1 MHRVQTTSLMSNKRT
16 EIMEKNEK
24 RLVSR
29 EDAAE
34 FLRCTQQTVSNWV
47 KNGVLKGHMI
57 NGRLFVDSDTLHAL
71 TDSVA
76 ELEESKRKVNELLEE
91 SNATAS
97 KLQNDIDDKRA
108 ALGLYRGG
116 TASRITRDAIASF
129 LKSLGD
135 VLPEK
140 ECDVLIG
147 IVESG
152 DVAYVADNHG
162 LSEERTVQIAN
173 KACKRIRHAKCGK
186 IIEENY
192 HLKKRLSELE
202 RENNSLRNGIVPP
215 KSTLRNPILD
225 KRIADCDFSVRTIN
239 CLIGMG
245 IDTVEK
251 LAASKK
257 TDILKYRNVGKK
269 TICEIEDFAKIH
281 GINIG

>member
-1 MHRVQTTSLMSNKRT
+1 
-16 EIMEKNEK
+16 MEKNEK

-91 SNATAS
+91 SNATSS

-116 TASRITRDAIASF
+116 SASRISRDAIVSLLASF
-129 LKSLGD
+129 GNA
-135 VLPEK
+135 LPDK
-140 ECDVLIG
+140 ENDVLIG

-152 DVAYVADNHG
+152 DIAYVADKHG
-162 LSEERTVQIAN
+162 LSEERTMQIAN
-173 KACKRIRHAKCGK
+173 KACRRIRYAKFGN

-192 HLKKRLSELE
+192 NLKKRLAELE

-215 KSTLRNPILD
+215 KSTVRNPILD

-239 CLIGMG
+239 CLICMG

-251 LAASKK
+251 LAAAKK
-257 TDILKYRNVGKK
+257 SDIMKYRNVGKK

-281 GINIG
+281 EINIG

>member
-1 MHRVQTTSLMSNKRT
+1 MSNKKT
-16 EIMEKNEK
+16 ESMEKKEK

-57 NGRLFVDSDTLHAL
+57 NGRLFVDSDTLNEL

-76 ELEESKRKVNELLEE
+76 ELEESKRKVNELLEV

-97 KLQNDIDDKRA
+97 KLQNEIDDKRA

-135 VLPEK
+135 VLPER

-152 DVAYVADNHG
+152 DVAYVADNYG

-173 KACKRIRHAKCGK
+173 KACRRIRHAKCGK
-186 IIEENY
+186 IVEENY

-202 RENNSLRNGIVPP
+202 RENNNLRNGIVTP
-215 KSTLRNPILD
+215 KSTERNPILD
-225 KRIADCDFSVRTIN
+225 ERIIDCDFSVRTIN

>member
-1 MHRVQTTSLMSNKRT
+1 
-16 EIMEKNEK
+16 MEKNEK

-71 TDSVA
+71 TDSIA
-76 ELEESKRKVNELLEE
+76 ELEESKRKVNELLDK

-97 KLQNDIDDKRA
+97 KLQNEIDDKRA

-173 KACKRIRHAKCGK
+173 KACRRIRHAKCGK
-186 IIEENY
+186 IVEENY

-202 RENNSLRNGIVPP
+202 RENNNLRNGIVPP
-215 KSTLRNPILD
+215 KSTERNPILD
-225 KRIADCDFSVRTIN
+225 ERIIDCDFSVRTIN

-257 TDILKYRNVGKK
+257 SDILKYRNVGKK
-269 TICEIEDFAKIH
+269 TLCEIEDFAKIH

>member
-91 SNATAS
+91 SNATSS

-116 TASRITRDAIASF
+116 SASRISRDAIVSLLASF
-129 LKSLGD
+129 GNA
-135 VLPEK
+135 LPDK
-140 ECDVLIG
+140 ENDVLIG

-152 DVAYVADNHG
+152 DIAYVADKHG
-162 LSEERTVQIAN
+162 LSEERTMQIAN
-173 KACKRIRHAKCGK
+173 KACRRIRYAKFGN

-192 HLKKRLSELE
+192 NLKKRLAELE

-215 KSTLRNPILD
+215 KSTVRNPILD

-239 CLIGMG
+239 CLICMG

-251 LAASKK
+251 LAAAKK
-257 TDILKYRNVGKK
+257 SDIMKYRNVGKK

-281 GINIG
+281 EINIG